1 MPLPHVDK
9 FFKKV
14 EKLLSGF
21 SLNFLFMSSISI
33 DCLFRM
39 DEIIDINA
47 AMAPVIRKR
56 AARTVNG

>member
-1 MPLPHVDK
+1 VDK

-14 EKLLSGF
+14 EKYFSGF
-21 SLNFLFMSSISI
+21 SLNFLFISSMSI

-39 DEIIDINA
+39 DEMMDINP

-56 AARTVNG
+56 VVRTVNG